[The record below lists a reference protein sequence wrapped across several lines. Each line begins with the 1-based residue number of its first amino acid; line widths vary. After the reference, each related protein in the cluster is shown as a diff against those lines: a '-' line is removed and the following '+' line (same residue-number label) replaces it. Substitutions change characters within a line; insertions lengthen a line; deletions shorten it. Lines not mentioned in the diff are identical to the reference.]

1 MVLAAHLHRGW
12 PAGDRQQFIEK
23 AIRPTAIGKKNWLFV
38 GEAGAGQRGAVLYT
52 VIESCRRRKIDP
64 YAYLRDVLAR
74 LPSMT
79 AAQIAAITPANWAK
93 SAKMRSQLAA

>member
-1 MVLAAHLHRGW
+1 MLCGAPHN
-12 PAGDRQQFIEK
+12 
-23 AIRPTAIGKKNWLFV
+23 KKNWLFV

-74 LPSMT
+74 LPAMT
-79 AAQIAAITPANWAK
+79 AGQIAAVTPANWAR
-93 SAKMRSQLAA
+93 SANMRSRLAA